1 MIVILPVING
11 MLVFE
16 WKLLLIRGNTIIRD
30 VTEISELSIV
40 TLQEL
45 KLDFLCLNRLLSKQ
59 EVSRVTR
66 VISFRRL
73 RV

>member
-59 EVSRVTR
+59 KVSRVTR